1 MSKFVCTPQARMVMQ
16 GCDTRHILFRT
27 LCPYVQF
34 ELSCFCTQFAV
45 GICWHFILTRVKEEC
60 CRGKKVLCSVN
71 GGRVIARHWWK
82 SCCSV
87 SRKSVVEEKK
97 VLCSVNGGRVIARH
111 WWKSCWSEKGR
122 VDQIFQFRFGRRYF
136 ILGVVLFSR
145 LESCFVVIGQDSVS
159 MGFKYEPTVIVKD
172 WYTSKQHNFTLFS
185 QFTFS
190 SATSPFFFLFG
201 EFFRAVQERLTFERF
216 DLLVS
221 FCLPSKPEL

>member
-1 MSKFVCTPQARMVMQ
+1 MCLCSVSPMSKFVCTPQARMVMQ

-60 CRGKKVLCSVN
+60 CRG
-71 GGRVIARHWWK
+71 
-82 SCCSV
+82 
-87 SRKSVVEEKK
+87 KK

-201 EFFRAVQERLTFERF
+201 EFFRAIQGRLTFERF